1 MTENRDLFGNKCFY
15 FEHKMCI
22 FPIFILF
29 SLFYHFSIWFSLLS
43 NTLFTVHFCKSISIY
58 IPNPSFPTIHD
69 KAFRNSI
76 LASRAI
82 IGRNAIE
89 IHNWEE
95 NDRRPQEK
103 RREESISRSISHL
116 QAALPR
122 QGPNGKR
129 QNRLRKNTCL
139 RPPHHPK
146 IESITRI
153 LEKPSG
159 QIFNSPTHARTR
171 PPSPR
176 LNQLFTIYR
185 WARFQGGRRIRK
197 VLHLN
202 PKINHFPR
210 NRHHRGHSGKAD
222 RSALEGRSEN
232 ERNAGALSGRGR
244 RDAEAGLSGG
254 HWKDL

>member
-1 MTENRDLFGNKCFY
+1 MTENRELFGNKSFILSIKCVFFLFLY
-15 FEHKMCI
+15 FFLYFSI
-22 FPIFILF
+22 FP
-29 SLFYHFSIWFSLLS
+29 YNFSLLS

-89 IHNWEE
+89 IHHREE

-116 QAALPR
+116 QATFPR

-146 IESITRI
+146 IESLTRI

-159 QIFNSPTHARTR
+159 QIFNSSTHERTR

-185 WARFQGGRRIRK
+185 
-197 VLHLN
+197 
-202 PKINHFPR
+202 
-210 NRHHRGHSGKAD
+210 
-222 RSALEGRSEN
+222 
-232 ERNAGALSGRGR
+232 
-244 RDAEAGLSGG
+244 
-254 HWKDL
+254 